1 MGCLILQKKYMDYKV
16 LLVDDEEDIL
26 NLLSYNFTKEG
37 YKVFTASNGK
47 DAIEAANK
55 HLPEVIVLDVMLPDI
70 DGIEVCESLRKNP
83 DLNKCYILFLSARG
97 EDYSQVAGYR
107 AGGDDYI
114 LKPDRIRVLLHKIK
128 ALLDRDRELPEPIQ
142 SKSFVVDIEK
152 YSITKDGKEI
162 IIPKKEFELL
172 TYLMTDGDK
181 VFRREDILSN
191 VWGDITMSDRTIDVH
206 VRKLRERFGSEIIR
220 TVKGVGYRYMG

>member
-114 LKPDRIRVLLHKIK
+114 LKPVRIRVLLHKIK

-142 SKSFVVDIEK
+142 SKSFSVDIEK
-152 YSITKDGKEI
+152 YSISKDGKEI

-181 VFRREDILSN
+181 ETCYTEVCFFARF
-191 VWGDITMSDRTIDVH
+191 VVH
-206 VRKLRERFGSEIIR
+206 NTHPIHTLVTQNLFGF
-220 TVKGVGYRYMG
+220 GVPMHY

>member
-1 MGCLILQKKYMDYKV
+1 
-16 LLVDDEEDIL
+16 
-26 NLLSYNFTKEG
+26 
-37 YKVFTASNGK
+37 
-47 DAIEAANK
+47 
-55 HLPEVIVLDVMLPDI
+55 
-70 DGIEVCESLRKNP
+70 
-83 DLNKCYILFLSARG
+83 LSARG

-114 LKPDRIRVLLHKIK
+114 LKPVRIRVLLHKIK

>member
-83 DLNKCYILFLSARG
+83 DLNKCYILSSLN
-97 EDYSQVAGYR
+97 E
-107 AGGDDYI
+107 
-114 LKPDRIRVLLHKIK
+114 
-128 ALLDRDRELPEPIQ
+128 
-142 SKSFVVDIEK
+142 
-152 YSITKDGKEI
+152 
-162 IIPKKEFELL
+162 
-172 TYLMTDGDK
+172 
-181 VFRREDILSN
+181 VF
-191 VWGDITMSDRTIDVH
+191 
-206 VRKLRERFGSEIIR
+206 
-220 TVKGVGYRYMG
+220 

>member
-1 MGCLILQKKYMDYKV
+1 MDYKV

-55 HLPEVIVLDVMLPDI
+55 HLPQVIVLDVMLPDI

-83 DLNKCYILFLSARG
+83 DLNKCYILLSARG

-107 AGGDDYI
+107 AGGEDYI
-114 LKPDRIRVLLHKIK
+114 LKPVRIRVLLHKIK

-142 SKSFVVDIEK
+142 SKSFRWMLKNIRLRK
-152 YSITKDGKEI
+152 MG
-162 IIPKKEFELL
+162 
-172 TYLMTDGDK
+172 
-181 VFRREDILSN
+181 
-191 VWGDITMSDRTIDVH
+191 
-206 VRKLRERFGSEIIR
+206 RKL
-220 TVKGVGYRYMG
+220 